1 MHMIEYTS
9 SYRNREY
16 SGGIRMRKH
25 IPTITISEEG
35 EKWLRNGQM
44 WMYRNN
50 VIALDETLENGTP
63 IEIITTKG
71 DYLGTGFL
79 SKESHI
85 TVRILTKD
93 REETLDREFFKQR
106 IQFAYDFRKTLEK
119 ENITNCRLIFGE
131 ADQLPGLTVD
141 RYNDILVAQISSYGL
156 EQIKDM
162 IYEVLLEVLRAD
174 GQDVKG
180 IYERNDIKVREKE
193 GLVQEKGYWK
203 QTQLPTTT
211 IIDENGL
218 KLHVD
223 VENGQKTG
231 YFLDQKA
238 NRVLLRKMAHG
249 KRVMDC
255 FSHTGGFALNAAYGN
270 AQEVVAVDVSQTAL
284 DQGYANAKL
293 NHLENKIKFVKAD
306 VFKYLEECEQGQF
319 DIIVLDPPAFTKS
332 RRTIDH
338 AYSGYKKINM
348 QAMKLLGRGGY
359 LITCSCSRFMEI
371 QNFEKMLRE
380 AAQETGVTLKQVSV
394 TQQNHD
400 HPILWTMEETSY
412 LKFYIFQII

>member
-1 MHMIEYTS
+1 MQ
-9 SYRNREY
+9 RNY
-16 SGGIRMRKH
+16 PKVV
-25 IPTITISEEG
+25 ISKEG
-35 EKWLRNGQM
+35 EEWLNKGQM

-50 VIALDETLENGTP
+50 AVNLDETIENGSVVD
-63 IEIITTKG
+63 IVTTQG
-71 DYLGTGFL
+71 DYMGTGFVSL
-79 SKESHI
+79 DSHI
-85 TVRILTKD
+85 TVRILSKD
-93 REETLDREFFKQR
+93 LHDVFDRAFFKQR
-106 IQFAYDFRKTLEK
+106 IQFAYAFRKTLEA
-119 ENITNCRLIFGE
+119 ENLTNCRLIFGE

-141 RYNDILVAQISSYGL
+141 RYNDILVAQISSFGMDK
-156 EQIKDM
+156 IKDM
-162 IYEVLLEVLRAD
+162 LYEVLLEVLKED

-180 IYERNDIKVREKE
+180 IYERNDIKVRTKE
-193 GLVQEKGYWK
+193 GLPLEKGYWR
-203 QTQLPTTT
+203 QAQLPTKTV
-211 IIDENGL
+211 INENGL
-218 KLHVD
+218 LLNVD

-231 YFLDQKA
+231 YFLDQKS

-255 FSHTGGFALNAAYGN
+255 FTHTGGFALNAAYGQ
-270 AQEVVAVDVSQTAL
+270 ALEVVAVDVSQTAL
-284 DQGYANAKL
+284 DQAYENAKL
-293 NHLENKIKFVKAD
+293 NHLEDRMSFVKAD
-306 VFKYLEECEQGQF
+306 VFDYLDECESGRF

-348 QAMKLLGRGGY
+348 KAMKLLGKGGY

-371 QNFEKMLRE
+371 DNFEKMLRE
-380 AAQETGVTLKQVSV
+380 AAHESGVTLKQVSV